1 LLTLPTIFKFKKTD
15 LEMPF
20 DEFMQK
26 IEYPAWTEPDYFYWT
41 FSAGDSILPRNPY
54 GDLKKAFT
62 MDVPYLIGRTNDE
75 GCYSMSF
82 YHHPKFLEGL
92 SRDDFKVRSC
102 FY

>member
-1 LLTLPTIFKFKKTD
+1 MPWKDRLFLF

-20 DEFMQK
+20 EEFMRK

-41 FSAGDSILPRNPY
+41 FCTGGPDSILPTIPY
-54 GDLKKAFT
+54 ADLEQSFK
-62 MDVPYLIGRTNDE
+62 MDIPYLIGRTNDE

-92 SRDDFKVRSC
+92 SKEDFQVKIL
-102 FY
+102 

>member
-1 LLTLPTIFKFKKTD
+1 
-15 LEMPF
+15 MPF

-26 IEYPAWTEPDYFYWT
+26 IEYPAWTEPDFFYWT
-41 FSAGDSILPRNPY
+41 FSAGDSILPKIPY
-54 GDLKKAFT
+54 GDLEESFT

-92 SRDDFKVRSC
+92 SKDDFKVESC
-102 FY
+102 YYRK